1 MGIFSDFQID
11 QQTIE
16 NMVQSGYDQAK
27 KQKNIIEKFIKDE
40 KLNSETLS
48 QTESDLIHKIIIDVE
63 NDNLLENSDNFDSN
77 SD

>member
-1 MGIFSDFQID
+1 
-11 QQTIE
+11 
-16 NMVQSGYDQAK
+16 MVQSGYDQAK

-40 KLNSETLS
+40 NLNSETLS

-63 NDNLLENSDNFDSN
+63 NDNLSERSDSNDSN

>member
-11 QQTIE
+11 QKTIE

-40 KLNSETLS
+40 NLNSETLS

-63 NDNLLENSDNFDSN
+63 NDNLSEKSDSNDSN